1 MILDFLSDFLSP
13 IHSILMGFYLIPF
26 LEHICLLPH
35 FAEFV
40 IFISMSLVACLY
52 FPTLEMWPFFRRHPM
67 DPSDTYPLV
76 SKAIFSRGSL
86 RANHVGPS
94 VVVG

>member
-1 MILDFLSDFLSP
+1 MFPNF
-13 IHSILMGFYLIPF
+13 GN
-26 LEHICLLPH
+26 
-35 FAEFV
+35 
-40 IFISMSLVACLY
+40 VA
-52 FPTLEMWPFFRRHPM
+52 FFRRHPM

-76 SKAIFSRGSL
+76 SKAIFSRGSP